1 MCCSCN
7 FTLIL
12 KIPRPCVYLAYT
24 RWLRGFCM
32 EWRAWREIMNENQK
46 RLIGA
51 GLIVGVIILCIYAWL
66 ASAGRN
72 DVSDNRKRADETRY
86 ELRNAESS
94 QSRTAE
100 SLDRASDLAESAERD
115 NQETGQRI
123 EKIEEGNRNLQ
134 DSERGDAEIITESQS
149 ILDRVRAR
157 GKKEN

>member
-1 MCCSCN
+1 M
-7 FTLIL
+7 L
-12 KIPRPCVYLAYT
+12 
-24 RWLRGFCM
+24 
-32 EWRAWREIMNENQK
+32 NENKK

-51 GLIVGVIILCIYAWL
+51 GLIVGVIILCISAWF

-72 DVSDNRKRADETRY
+72 DVSDIRDRADAIRN
-86 ELRNAESS
+86 ELTNAESS

-115 NQETGQRI
+115 NQEAGREI

-149 ILDRVRAR
+149 ILAAVRGR